1 MYFVGQENCIF
12 NMMNFAMWT
21 LEGALEA
28 VLISLFSFYIL
39 SSASLSQSG
48 YSGDVW
54 LVSLTMYLLFST

>member
-1 MYFVGQENCIF
+1 
-12 NMMNFAMWT
+12 MWT